1 MGYDVTVVATLRS
14 SPKAHV
20 LEVLADHFES
30 LEHAPGSTTVSITE
44 HVAMSDE
51 SAAIEF
57 VRALVDEAL
66 PDGAKITG
74 VTSVSD

>member
-1 MGYDVTVVATLRS
+1 MGYDVTVVATLRT

-20 LEVLADHFES
+20 LEVLADHFEA
-30 LEHAPGSTTVSITE
+30 LEHAPGSTTVTITE

-51 SAAIEF
+51 AAAVEF
-57 VRALVDEAL
+57 VRALVGDAL

-74 VTSVSD
+74 VTSVAD